1 VPWRLLDQGD
11 VVPVGLESPT
21 YGRIPMLT
29 AEGCRQ
35 RRQRLLDALAPIGHD
50 HLFLADPI
58 HLVYL
63 ANFWVDPI
71 SLAAGFPGYL
81 LLRRDGH
88 TKLLYDDRQKAFG
101 ELAHVDARRP
111 IDWYDGESPAHGP
124 RQLAPLGDVNP
135 TRHGMPVHDRP
146 GDVSGAT
153 LIRTLAELRR
163 KKDADEIAVL
173 RRCMAATEAGHA
185 WARANIRPGM
195 TELEVYSGAHA
206 ACVRATGRPCIVYGD
221 FAVSP
226 GPERRGGPP
235 TDRVLAKGD
244 LFILDFSV
252 VLFGYRSDFTDTLV
266 VGAEPTAEQR
276 RLFDLCKS
284 AMSAGERELRPG
296 TPCRTAYEAMVAV
309 FAAAG
314 MSEHFPVGHH
324 GGHGIGLS
332 HPEAPYIV
340 RDGTETFAEG
350 DVVTLEPGLYVPNV
364 GGVRIENNYLIG
376 TTGPERL
383 SNHRIG
389 PADPAVD

>member
-1 VPWRLLDQGD
+1 
-11 VVPVGLESPT
+11 
-21 YGRIPMLT
+21 MLT

-35 RRQRLLDALAPIGHD
+35 RRQRLLDALDPATHD
-50 HLFLADPI
+50 YLLLADPI

-81 LLRRDGH
+81 LLRRDGR
-88 TKLLYDDRQKAFG
+88 TKLLYDDRQKSFG
-101 ELAHVDARRP
+101 ELAHVDERRP
-111 IDWYDGESPAHGP
+111 IDWYDGEAPAHDP

-146 GDVSGAT
+146 GDTSAAVI
-153 LIRTLAELRR
+153 IRTIAELRR
-163 KKDADEIAVL
+163 NKDADEIAVL
-173 RRCMAATEAGHA
+173 RRCMAATDAGHA
-185 WARANIRPGM
+185 WARANVHAGM
-195 TELEVYSGAHA
+195 TELDVYSGVHA
-206 ACVRATGRPCIVYGD
+206 ACNRAAGRPCIVYGD

-235 TDRVLAKGD
+235 TDRVLARGD

-266 VGAEPTAEQR
+266 VDAEPTAEQR

-284 AMSAGERELRPG
+284 AMTAGERELRPG
-296 TPCRTAYEAMVAV
+296 TPCRSAYEAMFGV

-314 MSEHFPVGHH
+314 MAEHFPLGHH
-324 GGHGIGLS
+324 GGHGLGLS
-332 HPEAPYIV
+332 HPENPYIV
-340 RDGTETFAEG
+340 CHATESFVEG
-350 DVVTLEPGLYVPNV
+350 DVVTLEPGLYVPNL
-364 GGVRIENNYLIG
+364 GGVRIENNYRIG

-383 SNHRIG
+383 SGHRIG
-389 PADPAVD
+389 PAGVGVD